1 MRHKLILLTFM
12 SLLLAALSA
21 TDAEIVRDLE
31 FYESMDALATDELET
46 IEKMAD
52 DASTDEDNKDVSDEN

>member
-1 MRHKLILLTFM
+1 MRHKLILLAFM

-52 DASTDEDNKDVSDEN
+52 EDNKDVSDEN

>member
-1 MRHKLILLTFM
+1 MRHKLILLSFM

-21 TDAEIVRDLE
+21 TDAEIVQDLE

-52 DASTDEDNKDVSDEN
+52 EDNKDVSDEN

>member
-1 MRHKLILLTFM
+1 MRHKLILLAFM
-12 SLLLAALSA
+12 SLLLGALSA

-46 IEKMAD
+46 IEKLA
-52 DASTDEDNKDVSDEN
+52 DEDNKDVSDEN